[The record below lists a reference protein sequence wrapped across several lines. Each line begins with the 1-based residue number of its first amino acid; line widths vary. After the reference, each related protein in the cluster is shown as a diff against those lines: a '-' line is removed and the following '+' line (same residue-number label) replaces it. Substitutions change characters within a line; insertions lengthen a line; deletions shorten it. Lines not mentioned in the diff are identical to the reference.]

1 MRRAPTG
8 LRLLC
13 LLLPTACRS
22 AGVAAPPAD
31 AIVEGRVAPGVHS
44 DTTDAPASILVS
56 RAPWSLHTRIEERQD
71 FWSDIAVLDLPS
83 ADRAATTV
91 DEHTFVFAMRTL
103 LGGVPDDAAV
113 AFGALY
119 SQARDPVLR
128 SRARIGLTMALSWR
142 SDWPTIASIPT
153 RTSTADALDA
163 RSDDGALEAG
173 VERWARALAA
183 MPSPVL
189 DLPDGTVTVPMR
201 RSAFGTPVITVTI
214 NGRPHEFWLDTGASM
229 TVLSARV
236 ALDAGVGLAS
246 TDTLALGVVA
256 GQIPARAGFVD
267 SLSIGAVRVR
277 ALSVA
282 VVNSDVLRLDRRVVN
297 GRVEEV
303 PVDGVIGT
311 DILRHLDLVL
321 DARAG
326 TVTMSRPR
334 HDARARPIAA
344 RNLFWIGFPVVRLVT
359 RDGRPMLFGLD
370 TGAENSY
377 VTTALLRKLPDTP
390 VAARRGSLG
399 GLGGEQQKTQWVAR
413 RIALSDGSYALD
425 LRNIP
430 VAPERRWT
438 FFTFDGMIGADVA
451 LASRMHLDF
460 ENGIFDIHASAL
472 DDAGIIVK

>member
-1 MRRAPTG
+1 MHT
-8 LRLLC
+8 
-13 LLLPTACRS
+13 
-22 AGVAAPPAD
+22 
-31 AIVEGRVAPGVHS
+31 
-44 DTTDAPASILVS
+44 DTTDAPATILVN
-56 RAPWSLHTRIEERQD
+56 RAPWLLRTRIEERRD

-83 ADRAATTV
+83 ADRAASTV
-91 DEHTFVFAMRTL
+91 DEHTFVFALGRLM
-103 LGGVPDDAAV
+103 GGVVDDAAV

-119 SQARDPVLR
+119 SQARDPALR

-142 SDWPTIASIPT
+142 SDWPTIAAIPT
-153 RTSTADALDA
+153 HTDLADSLDA
-163 RSDDGALEAG
+163 PRGDSVLAAG
-173 VERWARALAA
+173 VERWAHALAA

-189 DLPDGTVTVPMR
+189 DVPDGTVTVPMR
-201 RSAFGTPVITVTI
+201 RSAFGTPVISVRI

-229 TVLSARV
+229 TILSARV

-256 GQIPARAGFVD
+256 GQIPARAAFVD
-267 SLSIGAVRVR
+267 SLSIGGVRVR

-282 VVNSDVLRLDRRVVN
+282 VVDSDVLRLDRRVVN
-297 GRVEEV
+297 GHVEEV
-303 PVDGVIGT
+303 PIEGVIGT

-326 TVTMSRPR
+326 TVAISRPR
-334 HDARARPIAA
+334 HGTRATPTAA

-359 RDGRPMLFGLD
+359 RDGRPILFGLD
-370 TGAENSY
+370 TGAEDSY

-390 VAARRGSLG
+390 VAARRGSIG
-399 GLGGEQQKTQWVAR
+399 GLGGEQQPTRWVAR
-413 RIALSDGSYALD
+413 RLALSDGKYALD

-460 ENGIFDIHASAL
+460 ENGIFDIHASAPDNL
-472 DDAGIIVK
+472 AGMLVK